1 MSSHQYPPSDH
12 RSSHSRST
20 STSYH
25 SIQPVR
31 NPSQPS
37 FVPNFSPYDQLPAE
51 QHIFHSSSQGMPFT
65 FPPPGRGPPST
76 SSSPTMSHR
85 PTPSPG
91 LQSTFVLPQQ
101 QQTISPTA
109 LYHHQAPP
117 ADQSHSIPQGIHRSL
132 NPSPNSTAYPSYY
145 DTSNVHHD
153 QQQQEYLLPTPHA
166 SRPHLTL
173 SVSRESLP
181 SGIVGD
187 PEGWNG
193 EPEPTSA
200 TGDRPSNPSLS
211 TRTRTVSLNN
221 RKKTSPQASS
231 SSALPPRKR
240 SPASCAPC
248 RKKKLKCDRCL
259 PCSSCVAKGSECV
272 WEG

>member
-1 MSSHQYPPSDH
+1 MSSHQYPPSDQ
-12 RSSHSRST
+12 RPSHSRST

-25 SIQPVR
+25 SVQPVR

-37 FVPNFSPYDQLPAE
+37 FVPNFSPYEHLPPDQ
-51 QHIFHSSSQGMPFT
+51 HNFHYSNQGMPYH
-65 FPPPGRGPPST
+65 FPPPAREPPST
-76 SSSPTMSHR
+76 SSSPSISHR
-85 PTPSPG
+85 PTLSPG
-91 LQSTFVLPQQ
+91 LQSTFVLPHQ

-109 LYHHQAPP
+109 LYQHQAPP
-117 ADQSHSIPQGIHRSL
+117 TEHSHSIPQGAHRSL
-132 NPSPNSTAYPSYY
+132 NPSPNSTAFPSY
-145 DTSNVHHD
+145 DDLSSVHHS
-153 QQQQEYLLPTPHA
+153 QQQDYLLPTPHA
-166 SRPHLTL
+166 PRPHLTV

-211 TRTRTVSLNN
+211 TRTRTVSLNSK
-221 RKKTSPQASS
+221 KKTSPQAP